1 MKKAL
6 LFLLTPLI
14 VLGIAFIRAQR
25 TYSRDPTSYFF
36 DSTRAYERSYS
47 TARIL
52 EADAFIESAATKPFL
67 RTVPSLPSAPQP
79 LLCIGIPTTTR
90 PTGDVYVR
98 TTIGSLLAGLDA
110 SERDDIHLMPFVAQS
125 DPNLH
130 PIYTESWLRNVADQI
145 LTYDMTGSQLQHI
158 RDLEKD
164 KGNREKQ
171 IWDYTLMLEA
181 CLKSNA
187 KYIVTFEDDILAL
200 DGWFHRTKAALQGV
214 QGEVERQNLDGCKWC
229 YEFQFQRS

>member
-1 MKKAL
+1 MKKPL

-14 VLGIAFIRAQR
+14 ILGIAFLRAQKS
-25 TYSRDPTSYFF
+25 YYRDPTSFFF
-36 DSTRAYERSYS
+36 DSTRAYNRDYS
-47 TARIL
+47 LVRKN
-52 EADAFIESAATKPFL
+52 ESDAFIEAAATKPFR
-67 RTVPSLPSAPQP
+67 RTVPYLPSAPRP

-110 SERDDIHLMPFVAQS
+110 RERDDIHLMPFVAHS

-130 PIYTESWLRNVADQI
+130 PIYTEPWLRNVADQI
-145 LTYDMTGSQLQHI
+145 LTYDIQGSQLQHV
-158 RDLEKD
+158 RDLERD
-164 KGNREKQ
+164 KLNREKQ

-181 CLKSNA
+181 CLKVEA
-187 KYIVTFEDDILAL
+187 KYIVTFEDDVLAL

-214 QGEVERQNLDGCKWC
+214 QEQVDSKHLDGCK
-229 YEFQFQRS
+229 